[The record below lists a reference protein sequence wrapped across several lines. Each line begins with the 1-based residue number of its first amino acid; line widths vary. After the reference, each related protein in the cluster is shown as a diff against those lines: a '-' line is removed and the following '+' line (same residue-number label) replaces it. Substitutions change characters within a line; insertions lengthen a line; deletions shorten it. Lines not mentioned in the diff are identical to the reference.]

1 MNKEYS
7 EPKHVR
13 NKGSSPIVTDDTS
26 SLVNY
31 HGILK
36 AFHAFSTESFR
47 LQRVN
52 K

>member
-1 MNKEYS
+1 MNKGYS

-36 AFHAFSTESFR
+36 AFHAFPTKSFR

>member
-1 MNKEYS
+1 MNKGYS

-13 NKGSSPIVTDDTS
+13 NKGSSPIVADYTS

-36 AFHAFSTESFR
+36 AFHAFPTDSFR

>member
-1 MNKEYS
+1 MNKGYS

-13 NKGSSPIVTDDTS
+13 NKGSIPIVTDDTS

-36 AFHAFSTESFR
+36 DFHAFSTNSFR